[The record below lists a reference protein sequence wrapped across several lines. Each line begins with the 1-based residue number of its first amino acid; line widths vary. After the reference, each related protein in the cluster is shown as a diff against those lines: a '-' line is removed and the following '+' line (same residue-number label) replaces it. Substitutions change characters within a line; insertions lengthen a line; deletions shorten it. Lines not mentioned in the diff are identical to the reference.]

1 MDLIPRFY
9 RSDIQES
16 ILIKGSCGSFRI
28 RPRSQLQNSLNTSIE
43 SNKYLEKVLK
53 SSNKQLK
60 PVKQERNTS
69 TSFNLPSYTDSIYLP
84 DVSSSSKFKASPF
97 ITISPKIKPVKRV
110 PAADFLP
117 LKSETDTDG
126 MASHECGPSAVNLYY
141 EGRLARPSFV
151 KKTPFK
157 PPKKMFLGP
166 ELLKK

>member
-1 MDLIPRFY
+1 MCLGPFLYLDVLLLY
-9 RSDIQES
+9 
-16 ILIKGSCGSFRI
+16 L
-28 RPRSQLQNSLNTSIE
+28 SQNLRYKVQSTVQVHVQVQVYTSVT
-43 SNKYLEKVLK
+43 YG
-53 SSNKQLK
+53 
-60 PVKQERNTS
+60 
-69 TSFNLPSYTDSIYLP
+69 FNLPSYTDSIYLP

-97 ITISPKIKPVKRV
+97 ITISPKIKPAKRV